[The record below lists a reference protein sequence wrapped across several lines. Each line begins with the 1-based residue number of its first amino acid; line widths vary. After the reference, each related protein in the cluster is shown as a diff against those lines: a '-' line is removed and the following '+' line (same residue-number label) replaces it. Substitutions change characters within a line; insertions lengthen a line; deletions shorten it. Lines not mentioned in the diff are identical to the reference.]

1 MSVASWGIDLKALL
15 DVHDDP
21 CITVYL
27 PTGWSRGDT
36 RLGLIHLKDLITR
49 AERHLLLQGRPKA
62 QVTKLLSPL
71 ATLLD
76 DDMLWARDVS
86 RGLALFRAPR
96 VFERCHIAQD
106 LRPEAHVAHRFH
118 FRPILPLLAG
128 AVDFDLLLVDPARPR
143 LFRCTRHSISER
155 SHAALGTVGIAA
167 GDVAANLRLRL
178 SELLPE
184 AGRPLLLAG
193 AALNRDAFRAAAG
206 PALPHCVFDLDD
218 PLQRLSEEAVLDRA
232 LRAMEAHAVACRESD
247 IRTMADRSARTTSD
261 LGEVLTAAHRGQVD
275 CILVSEEAEP
285 RGRWEP
291 HSGRV
296 TVNPHPGPN
305 DLDLLEEAAV
315 YALRHGGRLH
325 MAHADEMPSC
335 CGPSQVLARL
345 RE

>member
-36 RLGLIHLKDLITR
+36 RLGVIHLRDLITR
-49 AERHLLLQGRPKA
+49 AERHLLLQGRPRA

-76 DDMLWARDVS
+76 DDMLWTRDVS

-128 AVDFDLLLVDPARPR
+128 AMDFDLLLVDPARPR

-155 SHAALGTVGIAA
+155 THPALGTVGIAA
-167 GDVAANLRLRL
+167 GEVAASLRARL
-178 SELLPE
+178 GDLLPE

-193 AALNRDAFRAAAG
+193 TAPNREAFRAAAG
-206 PALPHCVFDLDD
+206 PALPHCTFELDD
-218 PLQRLSEEAVLDRA
+218 PLLRLSEEAILDRA
-232 LRAMEAHAVACRESD
+232 LRAMEGHATACREEDLRTLSD
-247 IRTMADRSARTTSD
+247 PSARTTSD
-261 LGEVLTAAHRGQVD
+261 LGEVLTAAHRGKVE
-275 CILVSEEAEP
+275 CILISEEAEP

-296 TVNPHPGPN
+296 LVNAHPGPG

-315 YALRHGGRLH
+315 YTLRHGGRLH
-325 MAHADEMPSC
+325 MAHADEMPAC
-335 CGPSQVLARL
+335 CAGSQVLARL
-345 RE
+345 RP